1 MGMSVR
7 TRRTRI
13 CAHAPTE
20 AARSQPLWGISWMR
34 RALWRITLEPRLAF
48 PMPCVCVCVCVC
60 VLFVLHLLPP
70 RTGMHVH
77 AESSETVGLEPAGR
91 GPSVG
96 YRRLGKQHQA
106 PVQRGSARVCAT
118 LAMTACGTERGK

>member
-1 MGMSVR
+1 MGYLFDGKGPQ
-7 TRRTRI
+7 
-13 CAHAPTE
+13 AHYFGASSRFSN
-20 AARSQPLWGISWMR
+20 AV
-34 RALWRITLEPRLAF
+34 
-48 PMPCVCVCVCVC
+48 CVCVCVCVC
-60 VLFVLHLLPP
+60 VLFVLHLMPP

-118 LAMTACGTERGK
+118 LAMTACGTE